1 VKLIR
6 LPDKKPRNELTVKNV
21 PWWPARSV
29 EAYSSESF
37 SAEITDGHKD
47 GSLNGAGMVRF
58 DGIPAG
64 SCRFLFTKFY
74 DEIDQF
80 FSKQLNAC

>member
-1 VKLIR
+1 M
-6 LPDKKPRNELTVKNV
+6 PDKKPRNELVVKSL
-21 PWWPARSV
+21 PWWPARKV
-29 EAYSSESF
+29 EAYSSEPF
-37 SAEITDGHKD
+37 YAWLTDGEKT

-64 SCRFLFTKFY
+64 TCGFRFHKFY

-80 FSKQLNAC
+80 FKKELR